1 MRANVPFRLLIYST
15 NALKW
20 DVTRIYLVKLFSGS
34 NDKNGDATHSCKFA
48 ILKIALLVLFEIFLY
63 YSKNEKKLKI
73 GFFNRINA
81 TYDQIYHGY
90 LVNMYKLVFAQ
101 REVIHYSKS
110 PNANFLDLVFIKW
123 CVEVINDIKNKFC
136 SISTKQDN
144 FSRFDSFLSKLPI
157 SCTILATL
165 SPVSYTHLTLPTISV
180 V

>member
-1 MRANVPFRLLIYST
+1 
-15 NALKW
+15 
-20 DVTRIYLVKLFSGS
+20 
-34 NDKNGDATHSCKFA
+34 
-48 ILKIALLVLFEIFLY
+48 
-63 YSKNEKKLKI
+63 
-73 GFFNRINA
+73 
-81 TYDQIYHGY
+81 
-90 LVNMYKLVFAQ
+90 MYKLVFAQ

-165 SPVSYTHLTLPTISV
+165 SQSRGPGGFKFTVFDAFIRKYRFLRHNLFQKWKCLHLKTKYAFLTFSGSNTDHYPRATVAMETVDQGIKLKLV
-180 V
+180 ELFFLKYEHKWPWF

>member
-1 MRANVPFRLLIYST
+1 
-15 NALKW
+15 
-20 DVTRIYLVKLFSGS
+20 
-34 NDKNGDATHSCKFA
+34 
-48 ILKIALLVLFEIFLY
+48 
-63 YSKNEKKLKI
+63 
-73 GFFNRINA
+73 
-81 TYDQIYHGY
+81 
-90 LVNMYKLVFAQ
+90 MYKLVFAQ

-165 SPVSYTHLTLPTISV
+165 SQSRGPGGQYLMLLSENTYFLRHILFQKWKFLHLKTKYAFLTFSGSNTDHYPRATVAMETVDQGIKLKLV
-180 V
+180 ELFFLKYEHKWPWF

>member
-1 MRANVPFRLLIYST
+1 
-15 NALKW
+15 
-20 DVTRIYLVKLFSGS
+20 
-34 NDKNGDATHSCKFA
+34 
-48 ILKIALLVLFEIFLY
+48 
-63 YSKNEKKLKI
+63 
-73 GFFNRINA
+73 
-81 TYDQIYHGY
+81 
-90 LVNMYKLVFAQ
+90 MYKLVFAQ

-165 SPVSYTHLTLPTISV
+165 SQSRGPGGFKFSVFDYFIRKCMFFCVIPCFKSENFYIWKQNMHFWHFRAPILITIPGPPLPWKPSTKVSNWSSWNCSS
-180 V
+180 